1 MKRIIVFILIFGAFI
16 SNAFS
21 QDTLM
26 LDFQEA
32 IRIGL
37 SQNQAFQRRTNEQE
51 VLRKER
57 QAALLGHLP
66 RVNINNN
73 IYRQIGQQFQQVEGQ
88 LIVTNVTNDI
98 VSSNMTAN
106 LPLLN
111 AGRRLNT
118 TRATN
123 MFEEAGEHG
132 IDRAA
137 QDVIFNIAQQYL
149 QILLDQELLLIAIEN
164 LENQKQQ
171 LRQIEGFV
179 EAGIRTLSDQ
189 YNQQSE
195 VARLTTVVLDAEIQ
209 LETDLWQFAETL
221 QLDPNSFPMLEPVNI
236 DTQLSE
242 FMDLSLTELYRIAH
256 KNRSDLKEQKLLE
269 QAQKRMVAVSR
280 SFYYPQLNA
289 FFQYN
294 TFATSLDERSFSDQ
308 YLRIY
313 PQRTIGL
320 SLTIPIFNNFENR
333 VLVARSK
340 LEYQNQQLES
350 NALERR
356 LTQETKLAY
365 ENYRAAIRRE
375 EATKVQLTAAEEAQK
390 VIAERFRLGVSNFV
404 DLAQANQQLVAAQSD
419 YTQAVYTNY
428 FQEVILRYTL
438 GVLEVDRL

>member
-1 MKRIIVFILIFGAFI
+1 MKKFLAIVFILGACVG
-16 SNAFS
+16 NVHA
-21 QDTLM
+21 QDTLL

-37 SQNQAFQRRTNEQE
+37 SQNQAFLMRKNEQE
-51 VLRKER
+51 VLKVER

-66 RVNINNN
+66 RVNIGNN
-73 IYRQIGQQFQQVEGQ
+73 IYRQIGQQYQQVEGQ
-88 LIVTNVTNDI
+88 LIVTNVTNNI
-98 VSSNMTAN
+98 ASSNLNAN
-106 LPLLN
+106 MPIFN
-111 AGRRLNT
+111 AGRRIHT
-118 TRATN
+118 TQATRL
-123 MFEEAGEHG
+123 FEKAGEHG
-132 IDRAA
+132 IERAA
-137 QDVIFNIAQQYL
+137 QDVVFNIAQQYL
-149 QILLDQELLLIAIEN
+149 QILLDQELYLIALEN

-179 EAGIRTLSDQ
+179 EAGLRTLSDQ

-209 LETDLWQFAETL
+209 LETDLWLFAEML
-221 QLDPNSFPMLEPVNI
+221 QLDANSFPVLEPVNI
-236 DTQLSE
+236 DTQRSE
-242 FMDLSLTELYRIAH
+242 FMNLGLPELYRLAQQ
-256 KNRSDLKEQKLLE
+256 NRKDLQEQKLIHE
-269 QAQKRMVAVSR
+269 GQRKMVAVAR

-289 FFQYN
+289 FFGYN
-294 TFATSLDERSFSDQ
+294 TFATSLDERTFQDQ
-308 YLRIY
+308 FLRIY

-320 SLTIPIFNNFENR
+320 NLTIPIFNNFENR
-333 VLVARSK
+333 AVVARSK
-340 LEYQNQQLES
+340 MEFQNQELEL

-375 EATKVQLTAAEEAQK
+375 EATKIQLAAAEEAQR

-438 GVLEVDRL
+438 GVLEVN

>member
-1 MKRIIVFILIFGAFI
+1 
-16 SNAFS
+16 
-21 QDTLM
+21 M

-37 SQNQAFQRRTNEQE
+37 SQNVVYQRRINEQE
-51 VLRKER
+51 VFKRER
-57 QAALLGHLP
+57 QSALLGHLP
-66 RVNINNN
+66 KVNLNNN
-73 IYRQIGQQFQQVEGQ
+73 VFRQIGQQFQQVEGQ
-88 LIVTNVTNDI
+88 LIVTNVTNNI
-98 VSSNMTAN
+98 ASSGLNANM
-106 LPLLN
+106 PLLN
-111 AGRRLNT
+111 AGRRLNM
-118 TRATN
+118 TRATTR
-123 MFEEAGEHG
+123 FEEAGEHG
-132 IDRAA
+132 IERAA
-137 QDVIFNIAQQYL
+137 QDVVFNIAQQYL

-179 EAGIRTLSDQ
+179 EAGLRTLSDQ

-195 VARLTTVVLDAEIQ
+195 VARLMTVVLNAEIQ
-209 LETDLWQFAETL
+209 LETDVWAFAETL
-221 QLDPNSFPMLEPVNI
+221 QLDPNSFPMLEPVDI
-236 DTQLSE
+236 DTQRSE
-242 FMDLSLTELYRIAH
+242 FMDLTLPELYRISM

-269 QAQKRMVAVSR
+269 EAQKRMVAVSR

-289 FFQYN
+289 FLQYN
-294 TFATSLDERSFSDQ
+294 TFATSLDERPFADQ
-308 YLRIY
+308 FLRIY
-313 PQRTIGL
+313 PQRTIGF

-333 VLVARSK
+333 VIVARSK
-340 LEYQNQQLES
+340 FEYQNRQLEY

-356 LTQETKLAY
+356 LIQETKLAY

-375 EATKVQLTAAEEAQK
+375 EATRVQLTAAEEAQK

-438 GVLEVDRL
+438 GVLEVE